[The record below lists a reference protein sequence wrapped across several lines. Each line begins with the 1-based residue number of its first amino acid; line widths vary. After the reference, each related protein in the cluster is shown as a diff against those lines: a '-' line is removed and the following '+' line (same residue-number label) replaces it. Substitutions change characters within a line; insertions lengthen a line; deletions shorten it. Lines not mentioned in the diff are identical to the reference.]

1 MKWAYCRVSTFEQD
15 PQVQI
20 EWAKGMGVDETHIL
34 AEKRSG
40 KSKDNRTKLSELM
53 NSVTQDDEVYVYK
66 LDRLSRNTQ
75 DSLSIMKE
83 MRAKKVTMVFG
94 DLGKIENDEISN
106 LVFTVFSAIA
116 EMERNRIVE
125 RTQAG
130 KKYQREH
137 NPNFKEGRPK
147 KLTEYQ
153 VQQLVKRKQ
162 TESVT
167 ELARSYNISRKTV
180 YRYLALYRDEDLKT
194 S

>member
-15 PQVQI
+15 PKVQI
-20 EWAKGMGVDETHIL
+20 EWAKAKGVDETHIL

-40 KSKDNRTKLSELM
+40 KSKENRVKLNELM
-53 NSVTQDDEVYVYK
+53 NKVEQGDEVYIYK

-75 DSLSIMKE
+75 DSLNIMEE
-83 MRAKKVTMVFG
+83 MRRKQVTMIFG

-137 NPNFKEGRPK
+137 NPNFKEGRPS

-167 ELARSYNISRKTV
+167 ELARGYNISRKTV

>member
-20 EWAKGMGVDETHIL
+20 EWARIKGVDEDHIL

-53 NSVTQDDEVYVYK
+53 NNVTQGDEVYVYK

-137 NPNFKEGRPK
+137 NPGFKEGRPK

-153 VQQLVKRKQ
+153 VQQLVKRKK

>member
-15 PQVQI
+15 PIVQI
-20 EWAKGMGVDETHIL
+20 EWAKSKGVDEEHIF

-40 KSKDNRTKLSELM
+40 KSKENRVKLNELM
-53 NSVTQDDEVYVYK
+53 NKVEQDDEVYIYK

-75 DSLSIMKE
+75 DSLSIMEE
-83 MRAKKVTMVFG
+83 MRKKKVTMVFG

-130 KKYQREH
+130 KKYQKEH
-137 NPNFKEGRPK
+137 NPDFREGRPK
-147 KLTEYQ
+147 KLSDYQ
-153 VQQLVKRKQ
+153 IQQLIKRK
-162 TESVT
+162 ESESIT
-167 ELARSYNISRKTV
+167 DLARSYGISRKTV
-180 YRYLALYRDEDLKT
+180 YRYLDLYKDEDLKT
-194 S
+194 R

>member
-1 MKWAYCRVSTFEQD
+1 
-15 PQVQI
+15 
-20 EWAKGMGVDETHIL
+20 THIL

-94 DLGKIENDEISN
+94 DLGTIENDEISN

-180 YRYLALYRDEDLKT
+180 YRY
-194 S
+194 